1 MKKFFLIDVIEFQK
15 MILNI
20 IQNRDYEKYIDNTI
34 YQDDKN
40 FKMGFIQGMNWA
52 AMNACQCEL
61 FYAEQK
67 DNTNE

>member
-1 MKKFFLIDVIEFQK
+1 
-15 MILNI
+15 MILNT

-52 AMNACQCEL
+52 AMNTCQCEL